1 MRGEAGKAPLE
12 RKTLYR
18 LGRALAKTLDTADG
32 RGAPRIC
39 IGRDT
44 RESCGWIEAA
54 LARGVREGGGVAL
67 SAGVIPTPGL
77 ALVTREQGFDAG
89 LMVSA
94 SHNPFHDNGVKVFN
108 REGAKLSDE
117 VEAAIERDMGVEPAP
132 DGDEDALLEAQA
144 GLHAHYLAFLERC
157 LEGTRL
163 DGLRVVLD
171 AAHGAA
177 YQVGPEAFRAAGA
190 DVVVIGD
197 APDGRN
203 INEGCGSLYPEQ
215 LAERVRAER
224 ADLGFAFDGDA
235 DRCIGASSAGRI
247 LDGDF
252 TLFFAGRALHHA
264 SRLPNATVVSTVMS
278 NLGLEKALEREGI
291 RMLRTKVGDR
301 YVLEAMRAGG
311 HALGGEQSG
320 HVIFME
326 HAPTGDGVL
335 TALTMAKLVR
345 DGAGD
350 IDEALDVIPRYPQLL
365 KNVRV
370 SSKPA
375 IEDHPVL
382 REAVAEAEREMAGEG
397 RVVIRYS
404 GTEPKARVMVEGAD
418 ESQVRNLVEK
428 VCAVFER
435 EIGA

>member
-1 MRGEAGKAPLE
+1 MRGEAGKAPLD
-12 RKTLYR
+12 RSTLYR
-18 LGRALAKTLDTADG
+18 LGRALAKTLG
-32 RGAPRIC
+32 GEGAPRIC

-54 LARGVREGGGVAL
+54 LARGVREGGGEAL

-77 ALVTREQGFDAG
+77 ALVTRERGFHAG

-94 SHNPFHDNGVKVFN
+94 SHNPFHDNGVKVFS

-117 VEAAIERDMGVEPAP
+117 VEAAIERGMGFEPAP
-132 DGDEDALLEAQA
+132 GSEEDTPLEPQ
-144 GLHAHYLAFLERC
+144 GHLHAHYLAFLERC

-163 DGLRVVLD
+163 EGLKVVID

-177 YQVGPEAFRAAGA
+177 YEIGPEAFRAAGA
-190 DVVVIGD
+190 QVVVIGD
-197 APDGRN
+197 QPDGRN

-215 LAERVRAER
+215 LAATVRAEG

-235 DRCIGASSAGRI
+235 DRCIGASAGGRI

-252 TLFFAGRALHHA
+252 TLYFAGRALHRA
-264 SRLPNATVVSTVMS
+264 ARLPNATVVSTVMS

-335 TALTMAKLVR
+335 TALKMAKLVK

-350 IDEALDVIPRYPQLL
+350 VDAALETIPRYPQLL
-365 KNVRV
+365 KNVKV
-370 SSKPA
+370 ASKPA

-382 REAVAEAEREMAGEG
+382 RQAVADAEREMAGEG

-418 ESQVRNLVEK
+418 EKQVRNLVER
-428 VCAVFER
+428 VCAIFER